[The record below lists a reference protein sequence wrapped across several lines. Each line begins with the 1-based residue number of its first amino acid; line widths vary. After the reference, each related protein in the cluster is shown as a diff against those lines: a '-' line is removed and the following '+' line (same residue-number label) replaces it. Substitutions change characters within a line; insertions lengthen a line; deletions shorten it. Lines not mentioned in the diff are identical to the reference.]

1 MMTAETV
8 REASIAVAKAEQA
21 LAAAQAELIEAEN
34 SSQELTPEQLLA
46 IDLHSALCRWNHTDG
61 CSWEYEIG
69 GSTDHQWDRY
79 AHAEYQKKAE
89 ALLARFPGLD
99 ISFAGDFLRAAKEL

>member
-1 MMTAETV
+1 MATKTV

-34 SSQELTPEQLLA
+34 SSHELTPPQILA
-46 IDLHSALCRWNHTDG
+46 IDLHSTLCHSDHTEACG
-61 CSWEYEIG
+61 WEYEIKG
-69 GSTDHQWDRY
+69 RTEHQWDRY
-79 AHAEYQKKAE
+79 THERYLTKAE

-99 ISFAGDFLRAAKEL
+99 VAFAGDLIRAIREL